1 MATAKITEKELA
13 KALADNA
20 YVIVTQ
26 TTSKGKEGVV
36 RVPLPVFFSELY
48 DARKDNPG
56 DDGTTPEYASLGD
69 FIRDL
74 SKKISAA
81 DFDVDLSNLDLVV
94 VDGKL
99 HICKGDDKE
108 NPYGDGVEYGGG
120 GGTGGYGSTLRLVSN
135 MASREFSVMDTDEKV
150 EISYTWTS
158 VDTEDGSAT
167 GNGTASWYVGGTR
180 VAVQSVP
187 QGENTFDVKKY
198 LTAGAANTVKLTIE
212 DAYGNSKPITYTI
225 TVTSYG
231 LTWNLEDMENH
242 GANSVG
248 LRLIPTGQ
256 GTKNLHVTVDGTE
269 VYTEEVTTSGRT
281 STTIIPAQSHGAHT
295 ILAWMEM
302 EVNGQTMQTTP
313 LRHVGVWT
321 AAGDTAPIVAVFN
334 PSLDVA
340 QYGTAQIK
348 YMVIDPAGETANITL
363 LEEGATVTVL
373 TVDKTVQ
380 TWAYRAKATGAINL
394 AIKCGETSAAI
405 VLTVTG
411 LGYDISPVTNGLIM
425 DVDPSGHSNTEAGR
439 DSFGYSDADGTN
451 HPFTYSDNFDW
462 VNGGFQIDAD
472 GVTGFV
478 VKRGTYIMADRSL
491 FSDNAKATGK
501 EIKIIFKA
509 TAVRNYDAEILTC
522 VSGNVGLKLQAQQ
535 AVLGSELENI
545 VIPYCEDRKIEMD
558 VNIEATSENSLAT
571 VWLRGIP
578 SRGLAYGNG
587 DSWMQTTPAMLKIGS
602 EDCDVWIYR
611 MKLYSNSL
619 TKYEI
624 MDNFVADCS
633 DTEEMVA
640 RYERNDIYNTDGT
653 VNIQKLAE
661 RNPTLR
667 NIHIR
672 ADRMTTSKT
681 DKVTCAVELIFVD
694 GGQEYTFTA
703 TNVTMKAQGTSSLEY
718 GLAALNLDLDFS
730 KAAWTRGDG
739 TEITEFSMAP
749 NAIPVPYFNIKLNV
763 ASSENANNVCLAD
776 DYNTFQP
783 WLSAARRA
791 DSRVR
796 DTVEGHPCAVFFTNT
811 SGAAI
816 SVGARTVQAGE
827 TILYGCG
834 DMNNS
839 KKNTVVF
846 GQDNSQWPEQ
856 CCIEFLNNNNPQCR
870 FLSDDLTGEA
880 YDGEG
885 NFEFRYPET
894 PTETMKQAFQD
905 MLSWVV
911 STNTAAAT
919 GDALDA
925 PVVLGGSTYA
935 NDTAQYRAAKFK
947 AEFADHFSADSMLYH
962 YLFTERHA
970 MVDNRAKNVFFSYE
984 YDPDVGG
991 YRWNVTK
998 DYDNDTADGNDNSGG
1013 LTFTYGLED
1022 TDSVGSAKVFN
1033 ASDSVLWC
1041 NIRDFMAD
1049 ELAAM
1054 FVDRESAGAWSAKRI
1069 LEKFSSYQAARPE
1082 AIVVEDMWAKYFM
1095 PWINNK
1101 ETRYIKM
1108 MYGTKEDQ
1116 RAQFETYQE
1125 RYMSSKYSGAVAT
1138 ADRISLRANA
1148 PGDWQGVEPTGDME
1162 ITPYS
1167 DMYVTVKYGNAGTA
1181 KVRAKRGEVCPI
1193 TCPADT
1199 LNDTETYIYS
1209 ASNITKIGSLAGL
1222 YTKEADLSNAI
1233 RLQRVEIGS
1242 GAVGYSNGSITKI
1255 AFGANTM
1262 LEYIDLRGTPNLV
1275 QAIDLTTLT
1284 SLVEL
1289 YLTGSGV
1296 TGVTFAPGAPV
1307 TTARL
1312 PSLTALVARKL
1323 SALANYTLDA
1333 SKMTSV
1339 WVEETPVIDTLALAK
1354 AATGLA
1360 RGRLIG
1366 VDWEDSDP
1374 DVLLRL
1380 AALGAGSG
1388 IDANGNT
1395 IDGFVL
1401 TGKAHVSSATQ
1412 AEIDTLEAA
1421 FPNLE
1426 LTYDTIVPSLTVT
1439 FKNYDTSELDVQ
1451 TVRYGGTAVNPVTAG
1466 RCPTPTKPQTVAETF
1481 AFIGWDK
1488 SLSNIT
1494 SDTVITAV
1502 FSSTPRKYTVEWYYD
1517 DAESTLLQT
1526 KVVDAYGSCDWEG
1539 DDLVKADGSVWMG
1552 WDQPTTSV
1560 VSDMKIHAVF
1570 VTPVLPDAVATGYDY
1585 LYSDNPADNS
1595 GYSLAEFCGIIEQGR
1610 AKEYFAVGE
1619 KVKITPNTTVFKDT
1633 EIIVVLLDFKHF
1645 KLADGSENFAE
1656 TTWGMLGLMNANKQM
1671 NSSNVNKG
1679 GWASSLMRTYLN
1691 ETIFPE
1697 LPRWCKA
1704 LFKQVQVMS
1713 STGETAAT
1721 ISTSNDKLFL
1731 LSQAEVGFDTAAV
1744 PYKNEVDAG
1753 AENVTFPVFT
1763 DNNSR
1768 IKKTYNGTGSA
1779 AYWWLRSPLASS
1791 STYFCSVGNGGSAH
1805 SSNASNAYGVAF
1817 GFCI

>member
-1 MATAKITEKELA
+1 MAGNKITEKELA
-13 KALADNA
+13 QALADSA
-20 YVIVTQ
+20 HVIALQ
-26 TTSKGKEGVV
+26 ITSTGKEGVV
-36 RVPLPVFFSELY
+36 RVPLSVFFSELY
-48 DARKDNPG
+48 DARKDNADENG
-56 DDGTTPEYASLGD
+56 EAVEYASLGD

-74 SKKISAA
+74 SKKISDA

-99 HICKGDDKE
+99 HVCKADDKD
-108 NPYGDGVEYGGG
+108 NPFGEGVVYGGG
-120 GGTGGYGSTLRLVSN
+120 SGSDYGSTLRVVSN

-150 EISYTWTS
+150 EILYTWS
-158 VDTEDGSAT
+158 SLDTTDGAAT
-167 GNGTASWYVGGTR
+167 GNGTASWYVGGNR
-180 VAVQSVP
+180 VAVQTVP
-187 QGENTFDVKKY
+187 QGDNSFDVKKY
-198 LTAGAANTVKLTIE
+198 LTAGAANTVKLTVE
-212 DAYGNSKPITYTI
+212 DAYGSAKSVTYTV
-225 TVTSYG
+225 TVTTYG
-231 LTWNLEDMENH
+231 LTWNLEEMTVH
-242 GANSVG
+242 GSGTVG

-256 GTKNLHVTVDGTE
+256 GTKTIHVTVDGTE

-281 STTIIPAQSHGAHT
+281 STTIIPTQAHGAHT

-302 EVNGQTMQTTP
+302 DVNGQAMSTEP

-321 AAGDTAPIVAVFN
+321 AADDTTPIVAVYT
-334 PSLDVA
+334 PDLTVA
-340 QYGTAQIK
+340 QFGTASIK
-348 YMVIDPAGETANITL
+348 YMVLDPAGETANVTL
-363 LEEGATVTVL
+363 LEEGETVTVL
-373 TVDKTVQ
+373 TVDRTVQ
-380 TWAYRAKATGAINL
+380 TWAYRATATGAVDL
-394 AIKCGETSAAI
+394 AVKCGDISAPVA
-405 VLTVTG
+405 LTVTA
-411 LGYDISPVTNGLIM
+411 LGYEITPVTNGLIM
-425 DVDPSGHSNTEAGR
+425 DVDPAGHSNTEAGR
-439 DSFGYSDADGTN
+439 ASFGYTDADGTN

-478 VKRGTYIMADRSL
+478 VKRGTYVMADRSL
-491 FSDNAKATGK
+491 FDDNAKANGK
-501 EIKIIFKA
+501 AIKIIFKA
-509 TAVRNYDAEILTC
+509 TAVRNYDAEILNC

-535 AVLGSELENI
+535 AVLSSELESI
-545 VIPYCEDRKIEMD
+545 EIPYCEDRKIEMD
-558 VNIEATSENSLAT
+558 VNIESTTENSLAT

-578 SRGLAYGNG
+578 SRGLAYGSG

-602 EDCDVWIYR
+602 ADCDVWIYR

-619 TKYEI
+619 TRYEI
-624 MDNFVADCS
+624 LDNFVADCS

-661 RNPTLR
+661 KNPTLR
-667 NIHIR
+667 NIHIS
-672 ADRMTTSKT
+672 ADRMTTSKE
-681 DKVTCAVELIFVD
+681 DKVTCSVVLTYVN

-703 TNVTMKAQGTSSLEY
+703 TNVIMKAQGTSSLEY

-730 KAAWTRGDG
+730 SAVWTRGDG
-739 TEITEFSMAP
+739 EVITEFSMAP

-811 SGAAI
+811 SSAAVT
-816 SVGARTVQAGE
+816 VGARTVQAGE

-839 KKNTVVF
+839 KKNTAVF
-846 GQDNSQWPEQ
+846 GQDNSNWANQ
-856 CCIEFLNNNNPQCR
+856 CCVEFLNNNNAPCL
-870 FLSDDLTGEA
+870 FLSDDLTGEKF
-880 YDGEG
+880 DGDG
-885 NFEFRYPET
+885 NFEFRYPEN
-894 PTETMKQAFQD
+894 PTDAMKAAFQE

-919 GDALDA
+919 GEALA
-925 PVVLGGSTYA
+925 TPAVLGGSTYA
-935 NDTAQYRAAKFK
+935 NDTAEYRAAKFK
-947 AEFADHFSADSMLYH
+947 AEFADYFSVDAMLYH
-962 YLFTERHA
+962 YLFTERHC

-984 YDPDVGG
+984 YDPDVEG

-1022 TDSVGSAKVFN
+1022 VDSIGPSMVFN
-1033 ASDSVLWC
+1033 ASNSVLWC
-1041 NIRDFMAD
+1041 NIRDYMAD

-1054 FVDRESAGAWSAKRI
+1054 FRDRESAGAWKAERI
-1069 LEKFSSYQAARPE
+1069 LAKFLEYQAARPE

-1095 PWINNK
+1095 PWINNG

-1125 RYMSSKYSGAVAT
+1125 PYMSSKYSGSVAT
-1138 ADRISLRANA
+1138 SDSISLRTNS
-1148 PGDWQGVEPTGDME
+1148 PGNWQGVEPSGDME

-1167 DMYVTVKYGNAGTA
+1167 DMYVIVKYGNAGTV
-1181 KVRAKRGEVCPI
+1181 KVRAKRGVACAI
-1193 TCPADT
+1193 TCPADG

-1222 YTKEADLSNAI
+1222 YTKEADISTAI
-1233 RLQRVEIGS
+1233 RLQRLEIGS
-1242 GAVGYSNGSITKI
+1242 GAVGYSNSIIETVS
-1255 AFGANTM
+1255 FGPNTM

-1275 QAIDLTTLT
+1275 QAIDLSTLT

-1312 PSLTALVARKL
+1312 PSLMALVARKL
-1323 SALANYTLDA
+1323 SALVNYTLDA
-1333 SKMTSV
+1333 VKMTSV
-1339 WVEETPVIDTLALAK
+1339 WVEETPAIDTLALAK
-1354 AATGLA
+1354 AATGLS
-1360 RGRLIG
+1360 RGRLID
-1366 VDWEDSDP
+1366 VDWTDSDP
-1374 DVLLRL
+1374 DVLMRL
-1380 AALGAGSG
+1380 AALGVGSG

-1401 TGKAHVSSATQ
+1401 TGKAHVASIMQ
-1412 AEIDTLEAA
+1412 EEIDALEAA

-1426 LTYDTIVPSLTVT
+1426 LTYDTVVPSCTVT

-1451 TVRYGGTAVNPVTAG
+1451 VIRYGGTAVNPVTAG
-1466 RCPTPTKPQTVAETF
+1466 RCETPTKPQTVAETF

-1502 FSSTPRKYTVEWYYD
+1502 FSATPRKYTVEWYYD
-1517 DAESTLLQT
+1517 DAESALLQT
-1526 KVVDAYGSCDWEG
+1526 DVVDAYGSCEWKG

-1570 VTPVLPDAVATGYDY
+1570 ITPVLPDAVATGYDF

-1595 GYSLAEFCGIIEQGR
+1595 GYTLAEFCGIIEQGR

-1619 KVKITPNTTVFKDT
+1619 KIKITPNTDAFADT
-1633 EIIVVLLDFKHF
+1633 EIIVQLLDFAHF
-1645 KLADGSENFAE
+1645 KLADGSENFAA
-1656 TTWGMLGLMNANKQM
+1656 TTWGMIGLMNATSRM
-1671 NSSNVNKG
+1671 NSTNINKG
-1679 GWASSLMRTYLN
+1679 GWPASLMRTYLN
-1691 ETIFPE
+1691 ETIFNE
-1697 LPRWCKA
+1697 LPRWCQA

-1713 STGETAAT
+1713 SQGETSAT
-1721 ISTSNDKLFL
+1721 IVTSNDKMFL
-1731 LSQAEVGFDTAAV
+1731 LSQAEVGFDTSAV
-1744 PYKNEVDAG
+1744 PYINEVDAG
-1753 AENVTFPVFT
+1753 AENITFPVFT
-1763 DNNSR
+1763 DNASR
-1768 IKKTYNGTGSA
+1768 VKKTYNGTGAA

-1791 STYFCSVGNGGSAH
+1791 STYFCYVHSSGYAGSNPA
-1805 SSNASNAYGVAF
+1805 SNASGVAF